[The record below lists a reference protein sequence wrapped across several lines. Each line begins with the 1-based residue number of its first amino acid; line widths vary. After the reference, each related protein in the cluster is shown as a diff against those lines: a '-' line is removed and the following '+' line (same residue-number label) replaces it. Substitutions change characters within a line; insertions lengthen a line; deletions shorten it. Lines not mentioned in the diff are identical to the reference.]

1 MPLTFLPKHA
11 AGPARVP
18 IIPAAVIFE
27 ADNAELL
34 PIPLIVIRPL
44 FSSEPDMFISAG
56 CRSWNVETTEDVC
69 TISVVIP
76 EISSER

>member
-44 FSSEPDMFISAG
+44 FSSEPDLGLAL
-56 CRSWNVETTEDVC
+56 
-69 TISVVIP
+69 
-76 EISSER
+76 